1 MDLPALVATLDDLL
15 ALYRPPSDRVAA
27 KSRAVIDDASARF
40 IDRCP
45 FVVLSTAGADG
56 SVDASPRGG
65 PPGFLQRLDDRHVAI
80 ADLNGNNRLDSL
92 RNIVA
97 NPWAGLLL
105 MIPGHDETLRINGP
119 AGLTTD
125 AGILA
130 GFTAELRVPKLAAV
144 VETAEVFAHCAKA
157 FRRSGLWNP
166 ATWAAL
172 ADAPDLAEIFSCQ
185 HGDDPDALRSM
196 LAESYAEDLAAD

>member
-1 MDLPALVATLDDLL
+1 M
-15 ALYRPPSDRVAA
+15 RPSTTFSPSTGHRRIGWRP
-27 KSRAVIDDASARF
+27 SRQSEIDAASARF

-45 FVVLSTAGADG
+45 FLVLSTASADG

-65 PPGFLQRLDDRHVAI
+65 PPGFVQRLDDRHVAV

-97 NPWAGLLL
+97 NPQVGLLL
-105 MIPGHDETLRINGP
+105 IIPGHDETLRINGP

-125 AGILA
+125 AAILS
-130 GFTAELRVPKLAAV
+130 GFAAELRMPKLAVV
-144 VETAEVFAHCAKA
+144 VETTEVFVHCAKA
-157 FRRSGLWNP
+157 FRRSGLWKP
-166 ATWAAL
+166 QSWTAL

-185 HGDDPDALRSM
+185 HGGDAEAMRSS
-196 LAESYAEDLAAD
+196 LADEYDAELALD